1 MSLFLQ
7 GMKHESNDIKQLIGQ
22 LVSYVTSSMDKPL
35 SPSISKIFIPPLVM
49 GTKERN
55 TLVKSNS
62 EYGLI
67 SLLHL
72 RDGDAYLKVKRRTDF
87 NWSAWLA

>member
-1 MSLFLQ
+1 
-7 GMKHESNDIKQLIGQ
+7 MKHESNDIKQLIGN
-22 LVSYVTSSMDKPL
+22 LVSYVTSSTDKPL

-72 RDGDAYLKVKRRTDF
+72 REGDAYLKVNELIT
-87 NWSAWLA
+87 

>member
-1 MSLFLQ
+1 
-7 GMKHESNDIKQLIGQ
+7 MKHESNDIKQLIGN
-22 LVSYVTSSMDKPL
+22 LVSYVTSSTDKPL

-72 RDGDAYLKVKRRTDF
+72 REGDSYLKVNELIT
-87 NWSAWLA
+87 

>member
-1 MSLFLQ
+1 
-7 GMKHESNDIKQLIGQ
+7 MKQESNDVKQLIGQ
-22 LVSYVTSSMDKPL
+22 LVSYITSTDKLLNPSL
-35 SPSISKIFIPPLVM
+35 SKVFIPGLVM

-62 EYGLI
+62 EYALI

-72 RDGDAYLKVKRRTDF
+72 RDGDSYLKVKF
-87 NWSAWLA
+87 SACLVSYGILMG

>member
-1 MSLFLQ
+1 
-7 GMKHESNDIKQLIGQ
+7 MKHESNDVKQLIGQ
-22 LVSYVTSSMDKPL
+22 LVSFVTSSTDKTL
-35 SPSISKIFIPPLVM
+35 NPSISKIFIPSLVM

-62 EYGLI
+62 EYALI

-72 RDGDAYLKVKRRTDF
+72 REGETYLKVK
-87 NWSAWLA
+87 